1 MKKLLF
7 CLSALFAV
15 ACTEG
20 IEEDVTLD
28 ANTGAVNFE
37 ATMTTRATDTEFEN
51 GDEISVVAYSAD
63 GTAYA
68 QNVLYTYSG
77 ALFSSDSPIMK
88 TESSQELSYL
98 AVYPYTTIG
107 DDKKVN
113 FSVQEDQSAENNYT
127 LSDLLSSSVE
137 ATSSTSPQLIF
148 THLLSKLVINIDS
161 EDVTTADAV
170 ATLNAVTDIEY
181 NLESAEY
188 TTSGDVKAITMAS
201 DSDTSYKALLVP
213 QVIAAN
219 SVFGSVVFGGTTYE
233 FTFGSDITIESG
245 YVYTLNATI
254 VGDKITFGNAIIN
267 DWNEV
272 ILEDTAEDEVPTLMF
287 SDFIALDEY
296 KNLSTI
302 AQITAAI
309 NYVDEGDVIQF
320 DAGTYYLPSD
330 LSIYKGVTLQGV
342 GVTPTPDG
350 TETEIRDI
358 AGAGEIETTFKLSG
372 TSSGS
377 NSIIIYSDDVTFRHL
392 RIEGYDDNS
401 GNVVE
406 FKGSTRN
413 FLAENVYFYNGAY
426 HLSPRDAMSHAL
438 KCYYTTF
445 DNFKNRGFF
454 INRKNEDL
462 EGVGIT
468 LLEKCE
474 FYRCKFDVWDPQIS
488 DTRAISLDAGNN
500 ENPNILDFDGL
511 EVRECYFYD
520 IGFAS
525 SKCCNFNII
534 DCEFYVKDLF
544 DFPLHMEE
552 YSYDINIT
560 GCKFICEQDQTT
572 FTNYADAMMGV
583 IDNSVI
589 ENNIVEGSCYGF
601 VQGRYAEGMVI
612 RNNDLSNM
620 TNLNS
625 TNRVVSFWDADGSRD
640 ITVENNDFPSGS
652 VAYIRATSEDKE
664 SIVISGNSN
673 CTSNISITTGYDWPL
688 EDDVLCRI
696 KHDGTGE
703 YLQAAGAN
711 ADIVT
716 TTTPDEACNWRVT
729 RVWPNRYN
737 VYNEKYDTYLYIE
750 FDTEGYSTAAL
761 ALAANIAPETKQY
774 NSALERV
781 PIWDFT
787 EQNVGSNIIGPG
799 GGNHGCLS
807 ITSSVLVL
815 LKETTRASDAVTNE
829 DCFWSFELD
838 F

>member
-37 ATMTTRATDTEFEN
+37 ATMTTRATDTSFEN
-51 GDEISVVAYSAD
+51 GDEISVTAYDSD
-63 GTAYA
+63 GNAYA
-68 QNVLYTYSG
+68 QSALYTYSG
-77 ALFSSDSPIMK
+77 VLFSSDAPIMK
-88 TESSQELSYL
+88 LNASQELSYL

-107 DDKKVN
+107 DDKKIN
-113 FSVQEDQSAENNYT
+113 FSVKEDQSIDNNYT

-137 ATSSTSPQLIF
+137 ATESTTPQLVF
-148 THLLSKLVINIDS
+148 NHLLSKLVINIDS
-161 EDVTTADAV
+161 SSATTEDAV
-170 ATLNAVTDIEY
+170 ATLNAMTDIEY
-181 NLESAEY
+181 DLESAEY
-188 TTSGDVKAITMAS
+188 TTSGDVKTITMAS

-213 QVIAAN
+213 QVIEAN
-219 SVFGSVVFGGTTYE
+219 SIFGSVVFGGTTYE

-245 YVYTLNATI
+245 YAYVLNATI

-267 DWNEV
+267 NWNEAT
-272 ILEDTAEDEVPTLMF
+272 LEDPAEPEVATLMF

-309 NYVDEGDVIQF
+309 DYVNEGEIIQF

-330 LSIYKGVTLQGV
+330 LSIYKSVTLQGV

-377 NSIIIYSDDVTFRHL
+377 NSIIIYEDDVTFRHL

-406 FKGSTRN
+406 FKGTVRN

-426 HLSPRDAMSHAL
+426 HLSPRDAMSPAL
-438 KCYYTTF
+438 KCRYTTF

-454 INRKNEDL
+454 INRIHEYV
-462 EGVGIT
+462 EGVDIT

-488 DTRAISLDAGNN
+488 DTRGISLDAGNN

-511 EVRECYFYD
+511 EIRECYFYD
-520 IGFAS
+520 IGIAS
-525 SKCCNFNII
+525 SKCCNFDII

-544 DFPLHMEE
+544 DFPFHMEE
-552 YSYDINIT
+552 YSYDINIS
-560 GCKFICEQDQTT
+560 GCKFICEQDQTS

-612 RNNDLSNM
+612 RNNDLSKM

-652 VAYIRATSEDKE
+652 VVYIRATSEDKE
-664 SIVISGNSN
+664 SIVVSGNSN
-673 CTSNISITTGYDWPL
+673 CTSNISTTTGYAWPL
-688 EDDVLCRI
+688 EDGALCRI

-711 ADIVT
+711 TYVET
-716 TTTPDEACNWRVT
+716 TTTPDDACNWRVT

-737 VYNEKYDTYLYIE
+737 VYNEKYETYLYIE
-750 FDTEGYSTAAL
+750 YDTEGYSTAAL
-761 ALAANIAPETKQY
+761 ALAANIVPETKQY
-774 NSALERV
+774 NSAIERV

-787 EQNVGSNIIGPG
+787 EQNAGGNIVGPG

-815 LKETTRASDAVTNE
+815 LKETTRTSDAVTNE
-829 DCFWSFELD
+829 DCFWSLEVD